1 MTKFISLL
9 AGVLFGVFALSGAE
23 AKDEIVQAQV
33 RFQTNRISGRAGES
47 ASLPHPG
54 AGVNTL
60 LTEGRSVY
68 RGRNYWPGRG
78 QLVRSHWRQ
87 KAQWLQHASARR
99 PSYFVRYRDYYHHA
113 GGRYRRIGADHA
125 IREGGA
131 PTEIHDMIARHAAEN
146 GVPMALAET
155 IVRIESRFQPQVTNR
170 SGATGLMQIKPQTA
184 RGMGFS
190 GSPSGLL
197 EPETNLRYGMKY
209 LALAFRA
216 SGGDMRRAIQGYQTG
231 VF

>member
-1 MTKFISLL
+1 MLLMATTEKELWMTRFISLL
-9 AGVLFGVFALSGAE
+9 AGILFGIFALSGAE
-23 AKDEIVQAQV
+23 AKDEIVQVKV
-33 RFQTNRISGRAGES
+33 RFQANRIIGPASES

-68 RGRNYWPGRG
+68 RGRNYWHRRA
-78 QLVRSHWRQ
+78 QLVRAHWRQ
-87 KAQWLQHASARR
+87 QAHRLQRA
-99 PSYFVRYRDYYHHA
+99 YVRIA
-113 GGRYRRIGADHA
+113 ADHA

-131 PTEIHDMIARHAAEN
+131 PAEIHDMIARHATDN
-146 GVPMALAET
+146 GVPVALAET
-155 IVRIESRFQPQVTNR
+155 VVRIESRFQPHVTNR

-197 EPETNLRYGMKY
+197 EPETNLRFGMKY

-231 VF
+231 LF